1 MILLLGNQI
10 LLAQNISFEDS
21 KDFSATSKER
31 IFMHSNTS
39 TCVTGETVFYKI
51 YCLNDE
57 NNKASLI
64 SKIAYVE
71 LIASDK
77 TTVVKQKNYLENGT
91 SNGDIFIPTNLKTGN
106 YKLISYTKWMLNT
119 SDFFE
124 MDINIINPYQ
134 PLPYEKNSDLTT
146 SIEDTI
152 LPESE
157 KVSSQNIENI
167 LSIFVNK
174 KIFNEREKVTLKI
187 KPITGNNLR
196 GNYSISVR
204 KIDNLPTN
212 HQISATE
219 FSSYAFQ
226 NKSRKLSKKSIF
238 IPELRGELISG
249 TLISKKGSIDLNHKM
264 VALSIPGKSFAFKIV
279 ETDKSGKF
287 TFILDKNPNL
297 TQIVVQ
303 VMEENFNDYSI
314 QLDDFNSL
322 DSADLHFL
330 SKLKLTSNHKKA
342 IEEQSVAN
350 QIENAY
356 YTQKKDSILPEVASN
371 SFFNSLEKVYVL
383 DDYTRFPS
391 LKETIT
397 EVILELYFIKQ
408 NNKYSIHLR
417 NNTLNAEIYGQPLVL
432 VDGLLIQDTNTLFD
446 YDTNNI
452 YSISLINEPYV
463 YGPKT
468 FSGVINITTKTQEY
482 RTKLS
487 GDFIKQLDVLR
498 PLNNKKY
505 FSPDYSLT
513 NSLNRIPDFR
523 TQLLWAPELLKT
535 NPEGEISFYTS
546 DISGTFEI
554 ILEGFTDS
562 EVPISIKELF
572 EVN

>member
-10 LLAQNISFEDS
+10 LLAQNISFEAS
-21 KDFSATSKER
+21 KDFSTTSKER
-31 IFMHSNTS
+31 IFIHSNTS
-39 TCVTGETVFYKI
+39 TYITGEKLFYKI
-51 YCLNDE
+51 YCLNNE
-57 NNKASLI
+57 NNKASLL

-77 TTVVKQKNYLENGT
+77 TTVVKQKIYLENGT
-91 SNGDIFIPTNLKTGN
+91 SNGDIFIPTTLKTGN

-134 PLPYEKNSDLTT
+134 PLLSEKNNDISPTIT
-146 SIEDTI
+146 DTI
-152 LPESE
+152 LPKPE
-157 KVSSQNIENI
+157 KVSNQKIENI
-167 LSIFVNK
+167 LSIDVNK
-174 KIFNEREKVTLKI
+174 KIFKEREKVTLKI
-187 KPITGNNLR
+187 KPVIENNLR
-196 GNYSISVR
+196 GSYSISVR
-204 KIDNLPTN
+204 KTDNLPTN
-212 HQISATE
+212 HQLSATE
-219 FSSYAFQ
+219 FTTLNSK
-226 NKSRKLSKKSIF
+226 NKSETISVKPIF
-238 IPELRGELISG
+238 LPELRGELISG
-249 TLISKKGSIDLNHKM
+249 TLISKKGNIDLNHKM
-264 VALSIPGKSFAFKIV
+264 VALSIPGKSFAFKVV
-279 ETDKSGKF
+279 ETDKLGKF

-314 QLDDFNSL
+314 QLDDFKSVAP
-322 DSADLHFL
+322 SDLHF
-330 SKLKLTSNHKKA
+330 SSELKLTPNHKKA
-342 IEEQSVAN
+342 IEERSIAN

-356 YTQKKDSILPEVASN
+356 YTQKKDSILPEVATN
-371 SFFNSLEKVYVL
+371 SFFYSLEKVYVL

-417 NNTLNAEIYGQPLVL
+417 NNTLNAELYGLPLVL
-432 VDGLLIQDTNTLFD
+432 VDGLLIQDTNALFD

-468 FSGVINITTKTQEY
+468 FSGVINITTKNQDY

-487 GDFIKQLDVLR
+487 GDFIKQLDILR
-498 PLNNKKY
+498 PLNDKKY
-505 FSPDYSLT
+505 FSPDYSMT

-535 NPEGEISFYTS
+535 NPKGEISFYTS

-554 ILEGFTDS
+554 VLEGFTDFGIP
-562 EVPISIKELF
+562 VSIKELF